1 MISIFQKNSPQFSG
15 EDNLDHSHHNDKSS
29 ENKFNGNFKKN
40 NKNLGPSSKKSPTG
54 LNEQNHKNSNN
65 EHLPIKDKGKSP
77 ATEDQND
84 TNISNNIGKDISTK
98 IQDEED
104 QKSKIK
110 IISKIHLMKIF
121 LIIKIFQKKYIEIKK
136 KKFFFLNL
144 NLYFLFFISNSYFN
158 FTI

>member
-1 MISIFQKNSPQFSG
+1 M
-15 EDNLDHSHHNDKSS
+15 
-29 ENKFNGNFKKN
+29 
-40 NKNLGPSSKKSPTG
+40 GPSSKKSPTG